1 MLKGT
6 CLILQQQSIK
16 SSFLALYWDYFFVG
30 NFAESLLKGLRGRLL
45 KGALKNPPFYGQKFP
60 VNSFVLI
67 LVPEK
72 RLAILNSL

>member
-1 MLKGT
+1 M
-6 CLILQQQSIK
+6 
-16 SSFLALYWDYFFVG
+16 G
-30 NFAESLLKGLRGRLL
+30 NFADSLLKGLRGRLL